1 MAPAAGVGPGLGPR
15 ARVLEPLPVSDLLLP
30 LLCPPRLLLPT
41 TTTPRTCL
49 TTSDQCWL
57 VANSRYSSATRR
69 APSSPPRAS
78 AARARRSTCRRSPSS
93 PSLLGGPEKAQAGL
107 HVSRLAA
114 QPRGLGS
121 SLSDRSPRSA
131 PQRAG
136 IPGRSTQTR
145 TRACGPSAAATQRTY
160 TRLGSARLTPTRLAV
175 PPPRQAAAARQ
186 KKRSVSGERSRSSSS
201 TWAVAGKALGRLVE
215 GSSSV
220 FLDHHGVR
228 VAATRRRSAQHRLR
242 HRPLRA
248 QVTAATSRGQGR
260 EGPGREGPGRE
271 GQGREGP
278 GREGRLQRRLEVAR
292 DLGVAGA

>member
-1 MAPAAGVGPGLGPR
+1 MWGDMGGPSCRGPGLGPR

-57 VANSRYSSATRR
+57 VANSRYSTATRR

-160 TRLGSARLTPTRLAV
+160 TRLGSAHPD
-175 PPPRQAAAARQ
+175 PPRGPAAAAG
-186 KKRSVSGERSRSSSS
+186 RSGAPEEEERVGREEQVILEHLGRGWEGSRKARGRLQQRLPRSPRRASGRDPSEERPAPPAAPPPPSSS
-201 TWAVAGKALGRLVE
+201 
-215 GSSSV
+215 
-220 FLDHHGVR
+220 H
-228 VAATRRRSAQHRLR
+228 RRHV
-242 HRPLRA
+242 PRA
-248 QVTAATSRGQGR
+248 R
-260 EGPGREGPGRE
+260 EGGA
-271 GQGREGP
+271 
-278 GREGRLQRRLEVAR
+278 REGRAP
-292 DLGVAGA
+292 AAPP